1 MENKIRTKL
10 LIFIDNE
17 MKNKKEKMF
26 FKIKNKEINEIHL
39 EKNFYSKDLIF
50 SFNDN
55 KNNESKNDKKNNN
68 NFDSNSNEK
77 STEISSIKN
86 SEPKI
91 ISIKNGFKYLKELS
105 RILKLKISLKKHNSI

>member
-1 MENKIRTKL
+1 MENKIRSKL

-50 SFNDN
+50 SFNDS
-55 KNNESKNDKKNNN
+55 KNNESKNNKKNN

-86 SEPKI
+86 SELKI
-91 ISIKNGFKYLKELS
+91 ISIKNGFKYLKELC